1 MKRRTLLLAALAG
14 AGPAAAGEAAQI
26 EVGGAR
32 LRLDADDTLA
42 PATRGA
48 LPGWVA
54 TSARAVAG
62 YFGRFP
68 LAAIEITV
76 TAADAPGVRHGGTR
90 PGPPPSLHVAIGRA
104 TSAAQMRDD
113 WVLVHEMV
121 HLAVPQLKR
130 AHNWL
135 HEGIATYVEGVAR
148 ARAGLITPRRL
159 WIELAQQ
166 LPQGLPR
173 PGEGGLDDTP
183 TWARTYWGGAL
194 FCLLADVRMRQ
205 RSANRAGLQ
214 QALQGVL
221 AAGGS
226 YAVAWPVTRVL
237 DAADAALGQTTL
249 AELYAQ
255 MKDQALAVDLAA
267 LWRELGVAGTTLRD
281 DAPLAALRR
290 AITDAE
296 PTR

>member
-1 MKRRTLLLAALAG
+1 MLTRRASLAALL
-14 AGPAAAGEAAQI
+14 AGP
-26 EVGGAR
+26 
-32 LRLDADDTLA
+32 L
-42 PATRGA
+42 PA
-48 LPGWVA
+48 LPAMAGDDLLEVAGSRLQLRIAPPPEPLRNALAGWIESA
-54 TSARAVAG
+54 ARAVAG

-68 LAAIEITV
+68 VPEVELAVEWIDGREVPHGQTV
-76 TAADAPGVRHGGTR
+76 ADAPPRLR
-90 PGPPPSLHVAIGRA
+90 LQLGRA
-104 TSAAQMRDD
+104 LTPAQLRDD

-121 HLAVPQLKR
+121 HLAVPRVAR

-159 WIELAQQ
+159 WIDLSLQ

-173 PGEGGLDDTP
+173 PGEGGLDDTT

-214 QALQGVL
+214 QALQGLL

-226 YAVAWPVTRVL
+226 YAQRWPIERVL
-237 DAADAALGQTTL
+237 GSADGAVGQDTL

-255 MKDQALAVDLAA
+255 MKQAPYPVDLGA
-267 LWRELGVAGTTLRD
+267 LWRDLGVAGTALRD
-281 DAPLAALRR
+281 DAPLAAIRR
-290 AITDAE
+290 AISAA
-296 PTR
+296 